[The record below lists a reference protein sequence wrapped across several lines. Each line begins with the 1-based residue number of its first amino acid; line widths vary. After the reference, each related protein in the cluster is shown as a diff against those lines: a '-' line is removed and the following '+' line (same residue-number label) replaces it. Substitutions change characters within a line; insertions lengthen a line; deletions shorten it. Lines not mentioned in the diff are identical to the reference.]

1 MRMFDRLDNFAQ
13 PRDLKCN
20 FVGTALAIG
29 MGVASAV
36 GGVAKGI
43 GASKAANAQSRAAD
57 AAVAE
62 QQRQY
67 DLTRAD
73 QKPWMD
79 AGGKAITTLGQMVQ
93 PGGELYRNF
102 EASDF
107 KVDPGYNFILQ
118 QGQQALD
125 RRRAAGGSFQSGS
138 AIKEAVDYN
147 QGMADQQYGKAY
159 DRFNNNRAIR
169 YNQLAGVSGA
179 GQIATN
185 NLAAVGANK
194 SNNVSDALIYQ
205 GNARASGYMGI
216 ANAFNGGLQG
226 IMASQN
232 PANYPRN

>member
-1 MRMFDRLDNFAQ
+1 MRMFERLDNFAQ

-43 GASKAANAQSRAAD
+43 GAAKAAGAQSRAAD
-57 AAVAE
+57 AAIAE

-73 QKPWMD
+73 QAPWMT
-79 AGGKAITTLGQMVQ
+79 AGGSAITELGKQVM
-93 PGGELYRNF
+93 PGGDLYKNF
-102 EASDF
+102 SAQDF
-107 KVDPGYNFILQ
+107 QVDPGYNFVLQ

-125 RRRAAGGSFQSGS
+125 RRRAAGGSYQSGA
-138 AIKEAVDYN
+138 AIKDAVDYN
-147 QGMADQQYGKAY
+147 QGMADQQYTNAY
-159 DRFNNNRAIR
+159 NRFQNNRSTR
-169 YNQLAGVSGA
+169 YNQLAGVAGA
-179 GQIATN
+179 GQRSADT
-185 NLAAVGANK
+185 LASAGANK

-216 ANAFNGGLQG
+216 ANAFNGAIGG
-226 IMASQN
+226 IMQSQN
-232 PANYPRN
+232 PRNYPKN